1 MTANQIYKKIGGE
14 TPFNEWVGEQR
25 KLYGEKFMES
35 DDFLNMAG
43 YDNNMNFNDTPNP
56 TTEFVDDPSKMSKE
70 QFVAE
75 NIDENIVYP
84 SGIASETTSA
94 ETPETISATPTTQT
108 AGFTANKLMYL
119 IVGGVALYYGY
130 KWMTKKK

>member
-25 KLYGEKFMES
+25 KLYGEKFIES
-35 DDFLNMAG
+35 NEFLNMAG
-43 YDNNMNFNDTPNP
+43 EHFEPTGNP
-56 TTEFVDDPSKMSKE
+56 TTEFSDDPRTMSKE

-75 NIDENIVYP
+75 NIDDNIVYP

-94 ETPETISATPTTQT
+94 DTPETISATPSTQT
-108 AGFTANKLMYL
+108 AGFTANKLLYL